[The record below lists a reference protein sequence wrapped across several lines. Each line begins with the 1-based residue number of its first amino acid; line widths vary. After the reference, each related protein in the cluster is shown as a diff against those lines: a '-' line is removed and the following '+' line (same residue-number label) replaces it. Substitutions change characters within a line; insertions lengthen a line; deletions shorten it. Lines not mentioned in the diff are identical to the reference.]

1 MVAVERD
8 LRIVEFEPLSFL
20 AHADFRR
27 VAREPARHVGLN
39 RNGLEAALR
48 LAGIGIREKR
58 SSSLPGEENA
68 SSLSYELQKRVSF
81 PFRRR
86 LHRVSDNQDAG
97 FGIFCELGG

>member
-8 LRIVEFEPLSFL
+8 LRIVELKQISFL

-27 VAREPARHVGLN
+27 VVCESARSVGLK

-58 SSSLPGEENA
+58 SSSLTVEENA